1 MRILMNN
8 ENGKNKKNKYS
19 DRSVNWMPKYIDID
33 ENPYWRNEYILSVLK
48 EKNLTTTDLY
58 RMAHLIRGETTK
70 YFKRPFERS
79 ISKERWEKILRV
91 LGINKKDVPYRMAN
105 PKGGKWLKNRMKKHN
120 MSYADLSEAT
130 GISQIMLQKVAGG
143 ERIGTERLWTKICY
157 YFQTLE
163 DAQYEKRKA
172 KKEANVAAENINE
185 KI

>member
-1 MRILMNN
+1 MND

-19 DRSVNWMPKYIDID
+19 DRSINWMPKYIDID
-33 ENPYWRNEYILSVLK
+33 ENPYWRNEYILTVLK
-48 EKNLTTTDLY
+48 ERNLTTTDLY
-58 RMAHLIRGETTK
+58 RMANLISGETTK

-79 ISKERWEKILRV
+79 ISKERWEKMLRV

-105 PKGGKWLKNRMKKHN
+105 PKGGKWLKNHMKKHN

-130 GISQIMLQKVAGG
+130 GISQIMLQKIAGN

-172 KKEANVAAENINE
+172 KKAAKAEAEKINE